1 VLAVARWREDPAES
15 VTLAISIRI
24 TGIRQ
29 SGGDGHEHI
38 THVWW
43 ANQATGE
50 EGNSTR
56 PQIIQWIERDNGRA
70 YLDDGHGNYTA
81 VLVVTPRS
89 GEKYMQTCAD
99 GVLTDSLLS
108 LPRK

>member
-1 VLAVARWREDPAES
+1 M
-15 VTLAISIRI
+15 AISIRI

-56 PQIIQWIERDNGRA
+56 GQVIQWIETANGRA
-70 YLDDGHGNYTA
+70 YLDDGHGSYTA
-81 VLVVTPRS
+81 VLVVTPRN
-89 GEKYMQTCAD
+89 GDKYLQTCAD
-99 GVLTDSLLS
+99 GKLTDNLLG